1 MVGTAVL
8 GYQRPGPQ
16 PRRGDHLWRDEDVP
30 RRPQVHREHEWARA
44 EGDRATVGIT
54 HYAQD
59 ALGDIVYVDIP
70 PAGTAVTG
78 GQTFGEV
85 ESTKSVSDIY
95 SPVTGTIVERN
106 DELDK
111 SPELINTDPYGQGW
125 LVVIELTD
133 AGEVDQLM
141 DAAAY
146 RDLVAE
152 S

>member
-1 MVGTAVL
+1 MYPDDLKYTS
-8 GYQRPGPQ
+8 
-16 PRRGDHLWRDEDVP
+16 
-30 RRPQVHREHEWARA
+30 EHEWARA

-54 HYAQD
+54 HSAQD

-70 PAGTAVTG
+70 PVGTVVTG
-78 GQTFGEV
+78 GETFGEV

-95 SPVTGTIVERN
+95 SPATGTIVERN

-125 LVVIELTD
+125 LVVIELAD
-133 AGEVDQLM
+133 ADQLDELM

-146 RDLVAE
+146 ANLVAE